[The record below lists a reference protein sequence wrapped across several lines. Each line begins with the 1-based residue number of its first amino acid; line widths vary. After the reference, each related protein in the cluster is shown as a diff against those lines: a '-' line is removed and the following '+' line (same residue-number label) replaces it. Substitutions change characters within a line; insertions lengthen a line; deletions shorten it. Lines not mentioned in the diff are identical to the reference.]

1 MYGQFWRYT
10 RQNNFSKISLSI
22 QKYHHGE
29 LKLPKL
35 AEFDEKLIHY
45 EKSQPNRM
53 HLLHLVAVQQKNL
66 QDLEDLRTMGD
77 GSIIEG
83 ISHGISNVLTT
94 LTRSGIKLVK
104 SISQGIKGVTN
115 ETASVVGNVIHG
127 LGHILTFTNGLS
139 GLLLYVIDFLII
151 GYLAVN
157 RIWDHRGHRQRI
169 VRQQRIDQEI
179 RRLNLREQYKET
191 NAPQVPPHGA
201 SQGIAGDT

>member
-1 MYGQFWRYT
+1 MALT
-10 RQNNFSKISLSI
+10 T

-35 AEFDEKLIHY
+35 AEFDEKLVHY

-66 QDLEDLRTMGD
+66 QDLEDFRTIGE

-83 ISHGISNVLTT
+83 ISHGISRVMTT

-104 SISQGIKGVTN
+104 SIAQGINGVTN

-139 GLLLYVIDFLII
+139 GLLLYIIDVLII
-151 GYLAVN
+151 GYLVAN
-157 RIWDHRGHRQRI
+157 RVWEHRAQRLRL

-179 RRLNLREQYKET
+179 RKMNLREQFNET
-191 NAPQVPPHGA
+191 RSPPVPPHGRT
-201 SQGIAGDT
+201 GEVIGNI